1 MHGTEGNPKV
11 LVQTVGKVICGE
23 LVITEE
29 GVRRPQGHEEVQ
41 AVPSQKLLLMEQT
54 DTVLL
59 LQIPGPSVG
68 RSHIVNILSI
78 CGQIELLLE
87 VHDRHNRG
95 VTCAPE
101 VTGH

>member
-1 MHGTEGNPKV
+1 MHGTKGNPKV

-54 DTVLL
+54 DAVLL

-68 RSHIVNILSI
+68 HSRRVNILYSI
-78 CGQIELLLE
+78 RGQIELLLE
-87 VHDRHNRG
+87 VRDRHN
-95 VTCAPE
+95 
-101 VTGH
+101 